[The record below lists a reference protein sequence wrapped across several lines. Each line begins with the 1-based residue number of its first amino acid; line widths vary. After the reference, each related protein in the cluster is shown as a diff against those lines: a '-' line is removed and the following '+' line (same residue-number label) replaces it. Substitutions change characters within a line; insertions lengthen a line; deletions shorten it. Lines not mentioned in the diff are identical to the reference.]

1 MTISYPVRLNY
12 VYKEAVWGGS
22 RMKTI
27 LGLDSDLPHQAE
39 GWALTVRDDGE
50 NTLAQGKFTGTL
62 LSAADPSAK
71 KEDFPLLIKYID
83 AGDKLSIQVH
93 PAKTEFW
100 YIVDCAPDSWLIYGQ
115 NGDYSEEQLREALGR
130 GELESCLR
138 RQPVKPGECY
148 FIPTGLTHAIGDNI
162 LIAEI
167 QENSNI
173 TYRVY
178 DYDRPGIDGRP
189 RELHTDKAFSV
200 MKNFSEE
207 ELESLRFSVPYELP
221 EEQKETSAV
230 LASCNEFTVV
240 KHSLTEPLANPLAIK
255 AGGEFS
261 HLLIIGGEGA
271 INGEPCKSGESWY
284 IPAAAGEVWLTPK
297 KELVVL
303 ESFRL
308 QGTN

>member
-1 MTISYPVRLNY
+1 MAISYPVRLVY

-27 LGLDSDLPHQAE
+27 FGLDSGLVHQAE

-50 NTLAQGKFTGTL
+50 NTLAQGRLTGVP
-62 LSAADPSAK
+62 LSEADPSAE

-100 YIVDCAPDSWLIYGQ
+100 YIVDCAADSWLIYGQ
-115 NGDYSEEQLREALGR
+115 NGDYSEQQLREALGR
-130 GELESCLR
+130 GELESCLH

-200 MKNFSEE
+200 MRNFSEK

-230 LASCNEFTVV
+230 LASCNEFTVI
-240 KHSLTEPLANPLAIK
+240 KHTLTEPLAIK
-255 AGGEFS
+255 ACGEFS

-271 INGEPCKSGESWY
+271 VNGEPCRAGESWY

-308 QGTN
+308 PGAAL

>member
-1 MTISYPVRLNY
+1 MAISYPVRLVY

-27 LGLDSDLPHQAE
+27 FGLDSGLVHQAE

-50 NTLAQGKFTGTL
+50 NTLAQGRLTGVP
-62 LSAADPSAK
+62 LSEADPSAE

-100 YIVDCAPDSWLIYGQ
+100 YIVDCAADSWLIYGQ
-115 NGDYSEEQLREALGR
+115 NGDYSEQQLREALGR
-130 GELESCLR
+130 GELESCLH

-173 TYRVY
+173 TYRVH

-200 MKNFSEE
+200 MRNFSEK

-230 LASCNEFTVV
+230 LASCNEFTAV
-240 KHSLTEPLANPLAIK
+240 KHTLTEPLAIK

-261 HLLIIGGEGA
+261 HLLIISGEGA
-271 INGEPCKSGESWY
+271 INGEPCKAGESWY
-284 IPAAAGEVWLTPK
+284 IPSAAGEVWLTPK

-308 QGTN
+308 PGAAL